1 MNKYLTFL
9 VFGAV
14 VLSIC
19 VLAYAINGA
28 KESTEQYNSIARS
41 AVIRPDYSGMVIP
54 ANIAPLNFSVREKGS
69 DYRVK
74 IYSEQGQ
81 PIEFFS
87 KSPKIKFPRV
97 LGASS

>member
-28 KESTEQYNSIARS
+28 KEPTEQYNSIARS
-41 AVIRPDYSGMVIP
+41 AVIRPDYSGTVVP
-54 ANIAPLNFSVREKGS
+54 PNIAPLNILRTGPAHRDFQQVAQNHNPQEPLAQAL
-69 DYRVK
+69 
-74 IYSEQGQ
+74 E
-81 PIEFFS
+81 
-87 KSPKIKFPRV
+87 
-97 LGASS
+97 